1 MLPLLGAGSGRLYRR
16 CRGGSGNKKSRES
29 ESGAMAVSWCRD
41 VDTHTAAAAKQL
53 RPDTVV
59 RASVELNE

>member
-1 MLPLLGAGSGRLYRR
+1 MQGQEGSTAVAEEAVGIRR
-16 CRGGSGNKKSRES
+16 AENQ
-29 ESGAMAVSWCRD
+29 SGAMAVSWCCD